1 MNTQLKRHRTR
12 QALFATGISIFALT
26 TAHAAD
32 PASVA
37 PSSTFEKPRLVLQIT
52 VDQMRGDF
60 PMRYKDRLGEGG
72 FRYLM
77 EKGTHYINANFQ
89 HADTET
95 PIGHAA
101 LFTGTY
107 PAHNGIVAGNWFDE
121 DKGRVIYNCE
131 DDRYPMI
138 GKEPA
143 KGKGRAPTH
152 LLSST
157 IGDELVISNNGQSRM
172 FSVSIKD
179 RGAILPGGHT
189 GKAFWYSKSDGSFT
203 SSTYYYPEHPDW
215 VTQWNAKKFA
225 DKYKD
230 TSWELLHDVSTYVF
244 GKDDDRPFEIDMF
257 GLGTTFPHPVNGDSK
272 YFYASLIAT
281 PFGDEL
287 TADFAKTLIKEE
299 KLGQGKN
306 TDFMAIS
313 FSVTDYIGH
322 LFGPSSL
329 EAEDNVLRV
338 DRLLADLF
346 RFVDEQVGL
355 DQTLIILSADHG
367 MCEAPE
373 YLQGLGFEVGRL
385 TSETIV
391 KGTIQNALTA
401 RLGVP
406 EGVIRLYEHPYVYL
420 NEEEIQKTKYS
431 IAEVEAVVAEEIIKI
446 PGIIGAVT
454 RTDLL
459 KGSFAPT
466 LVNMKILN
474 NFHHKRSGHIHVIA
488 EQFWFFYYAMETT
501 PEIAAIH
508 ASPWTYD
515 SYVPLFFAGNNVPV
529 QQIARP
535 VTPYDIAAT
544 IAVRLEIKPPSGSVG
559 IPLVEVLGQ

>member
-1 MNTQLKRHRTR
+1 MTSRL
-12 QALFATGISIFALT
+12 
-26 TAHAAD
+26 
-32 PASVA
+32 SVVVMFVLVVLVFSVSAVAGA
-37 PSSTFEKPRLVLQIT
+37 PPGEPKLVLQIT
-52 VDQMRGDF
+52 IDQMRGDF
-60 PMRYKDRLGEGG
+60 PMRYEERLGEGG
-72 FRYLM
+72 LRYLM
-77 EKGTHYINANFQ
+77 DEGTHYTSAHFQ

-107 PAHNGIVAGNWFDE
+107 PAYNGIVAGSWFDM

-138 GKEPA
+138 GEEPA
-143 KGKGRAPTH
+143 QGKGRAPTN

-157 IGDELVISNNGQSRM
+157 IGDELVISNNGRSRV

-189 GKAFWYSKSDGSFT
+189 GKAFWYSKSDGSFV
-203 SSTYYYPEHPDW
+203 SSTYYYEEYPNW
-215 VTQWNAKKFA
+215 VKQWNARKFA
-225 DKYKD
+225 DRYKD

-244 GKDDDRPFEIDMF
+244 GEDDDRPFEVDMF
-257 GLGTTFPHPVNGDSK
+257 GLGTTFPHPLEGDSK

-287 TADFAKTLIKEE
+287 TADFAKTLIEAE
-299 KLGQGKN
+299 KLGQGEH

-322 LFGPSSL
+322 VFGPSSL

-338 DRLLADLF
+338 DRLLNDLF
-346 RFVDEQVGL
+346 QFIDEQVGL
-355 DQTLIILSADHG
+355 ENTLVIVSADHG
-367 MCEAPE
+367 VCEAPE
-373 YLQGLGFEVGRL
+373 HMQNLGFEVGRL

-391 KGTIQNALTA
+391 KGTIRSALED

-406 EGVIRLYEHPYVYL
+406 GEVIRLYEHPYVYL
-420 NEEEIQKTKYS
+420 NEEEIGKTDYS
-431 IAEVEAVVAEEIIKI
+431 VAEVEAAVAEAILRI
-446 PGIIGAVT
+446 PGLIGAVT
-454 RTDLL
+454 RSDLL
-459 KGSFAPT
+459 NGSFAPT
-466 LVNMKILN
+466 AVNMTILN
-474 NFHHKRSGHIHVIA
+474 NFHIKRSGHVHVIA
-488 EQFWFFYYAMETT
+488 DQFWYFAYEMETT
-501 PEIAAIH
+501 TEIAAMH

-515 SYVPLFFAGNNVPV
+515 TYVPLFFAGGGIPA
-529 QQIARP
+529 QRIARP

-544 IAVRLEIKPPSGSVG
+544 IATRLGIKPPSGSVG
-559 IPLVEVLGQ
+559 IPLVEMLR

>member
-1 MNTQLKRHRTR
+1 M
-12 QALFATGISIFALT
+12 ALLVVLVFSASAVAG
-26 TAHAAD
+26 TAHTE
-32 PASVA
+32 P
-37 PSSTFEKPRLVLQIT
+37 KLVLQIT
-52 VDQMRGDF
+52 IDQMRGDF
-60 PMRYKDRLGEGG
+60 PTRYEERLGEGG

-77 EKGTHYINANFQ
+77 EEGTHYTNAHFQ

-107 PAHNGIVAGNWFDE
+107 PAYNGIVAGNWFDM

-131 DDRYPMI
+131 DDRYPMV
-138 GKEPA
+138 GEEPA
-143 KGKGRAPTH
+143 QGKGRAPTN

-157 IGDELVISNNGQSRM
+157 IGDELVISNNGRSRV

-189 GKAFWYSKSDGSFT
+189 GKAFWYSKSDGSFI
-203 SSTYYYPEHPDW
+203 SSTFYYEEYPDW
-215 VTQWNAKKFA
+215 VKQWNAGKFA
-225 DKYKD
+225 DRYKD
-230 TSWELLHDVSTYVF
+230 TSWELLHDASTYVF
-244 GKDDDRPFEIDMF
+244 GEDDDRPFEVDML
-257 GLGTTFPHPVNGDSK
+257 GLGTTFPHPVKGDSK

-287 TADFAKTLIKEE
+287 TADFAKTLIEAE
-299 KLGQGKN
+299 KLGRGEC

-322 LFGPSSL
+322 VFGPSSL

-346 RFVDEQVGL
+346 QFVDEQVGL
-355 DQTLIILSADHG
+355 ENTLVILSADHG

-373 YLQGLGFEVGRL
+373 HMQDLGFEVGRL

-391 KGTIQNALTA
+391 KGTIRSALED

-406 EGVIRLYEHPYVYL
+406 GEVIRLYEHPYVYL
-420 NEEEIQKTKYS
+420 NEEEIGKTEYS
-431 IAEVEAVVAEEIIKI
+431 VAEVEAAVADAIIRI
-446 PGIIGAVT
+446 PGMIGAVT

-466 LVNMKILN
+466 AVNMTILN
-474 NFHHKRSGHIHVIA
+474 NFHIKRSGHVHVIA
-488 EQFWFFYYAMETT
+488 DQFWYFYYEMDTT
-501 PEIAAIH
+501 EEIAAIH
-508 ASPWTYD
+508 CSPWTYD
-515 SYVPLFFAGNNVPV
+515 TYVPLFFAGYDIPA
-529 QQIARP
+529 QRIARP

-544 IAVRLEIKPPSGSVG
+544 ISTILEIKPPSGSVG
-559 IPLVEVLGQ
+559 IPLVEVLR

>member
-1 MNTQLKRHRTR
+1 V
-12 QALFATGISIFALT
+12 
-26 TAHAAD
+26 TARSFVVVMFVLVVLVF
-32 PASVA
+32 SVSA
-37 PSSTFEKPRLVLQIT
+37 VAGMPPEEPKLVLQIT
-52 VDQMRGDF
+52 IDQMRGDF
-60 PMRYKDRLGEGG
+60 PTRYEDRLGEGG

-77 EKGTHYINANFQ
+77 KEGTYYTNAHFQ

-107 PAHNGIVAGNWFDE
+107 PAYNGIVAGNWFDM

-138 GKEPA
+138 GEEPA
-143 KGKGRAPTH
+143 QGKGRAPTN

-157 IGDELVISNNGQSRM
+157 IGDELVISNNGRSRV

-189 GKAFWYSKSDGSFT
+189 GKAFWYSKSDGSFI
-203 SSTYYYPEHPDW
+203 SSTYYYEDYPDW
-215 VTQWNAKKFA
+215 VKQWNARKFA
-225 DKYKD
+225 DRYKD

-244 GKDDDRPFEIDMF
+244 GEDDDRPFEVDMF
-257 GLGTTFPHPVNGDSK
+257 GLGTTFPHPLEGDSK

-287 TADFAKTLIKEE
+287 TADFAKTLIEAE
-299 KLGQGKN
+299 KLGQGEH

-322 LFGPSSL
+322 VFGPSSL

-346 RFVDEQVGL
+346 QFIDEQVGL
-355 DQTLIILSADHG
+355 ENTLVILSADHG

-373 YLQGLGFEVGRL
+373 YMQGLGFEVGRL

-391 KGTIQNALTA
+391 KGTLKNALET

-406 EGVIRLYEHPYVYL
+406 GEVIRLYEHPYVYL
-420 NEEEIQKTKYS
+420 NEEEIEKTDYS
-431 IAEVEAVVAEEIIKI
+431 VAEVEAAVAEAILRI
-446 PGIIGAVT
+446 PGMIGAVT

-459 KGSFAPT
+459 NGSFAPT
-466 LVNMKILN
+466 AVNMTILN
-474 NFHHKRSGHIHVIA
+474 NFHIKRSGHVHVIA
-488 EQFWFFYYAMETT
+488 DQFWYFAYEMDTT
-501 PEIAAIH
+501 TEIAAIH
-508 ASPWTYD
+508 CSPWTYD
-515 SYVPLFFAGNNVPV
+515 TYVPLFFAGGGIPA
-529 QQIARP
+529 QRIARP

-544 IAVRLEIKPPSGSVG
+544 IATRLGIKPPSGSVG
-559 IPLVEVLGQ
+559 IPLVEVLGGK

>member
-1 MNTQLKRHRTR
+1 MRKAKWIIVSVFLVVGAIICSMSQNA
-12 QALFATGISIFALT
+12 QAAQ
-26 TAHAAD
+26 
-32 PASVA
+32 
-37 PSSTFEKPRLVLQIT
+37 KPKLVLQIT

-60 PMRYKDRLGEGG
+60 PMRYKDRLGKGG

-77 EKGTHYINANFQ
+77 EKGTHYANAHFK

-95 PIGHAA
+95 PVGHAA

-107 PAHNGIVAGNWFDE
+107 PAHNGIVSGNWFDT

-143 KGKGRAPTH
+143 KGKGRAPAN

-157 IGDELVISNNGQSRM
+157 IGDELVISNNRQSRM

-179 RGAILPGGHT
+179 RGAILPGGHA
-189 GKAFWYSKSDGSFT
+189 GKAFWYSKSNGSFV
-203 SSTYYYPEHPDW
+203 SSTYYYKEYPGW
-215 VTQWNAKKFA
+215 VKEWNAKKVA

-230 TSWELLHDVSTYVF
+230 TSWKLLHDASTYVF
-244 GKDDDRPFEIDMF
+244 GKDDDRPFEVDMF
-257 GLGTTFPHPVNGDSK
+257 DLGTTFPHPVKGDSK

-287 TADFAKTLIKEE
+287 TADFAKTLIKAE
-299 KLGQGKN
+299 KVGQGEH

-322 LFGPSSL
+322 VFGPSSL

-346 RFVDEQVGL
+346 EFIDDEIGL
-355 DQTLIILSADHG
+355 KNTLVVVSADHG

-373 YLQGLGFEVGRL
+373 HLQNLGFEVGRV
-385 TSETIV
+385 TSETVI
-391 KGTIQNALTA
+391 KGTIKEALEKK
-401 RLGVP
+401 LGLP
-406 EGVIRLYEHPYVYL
+406 GDAIRLYEHPYVYL
-420 NEEEIQKTKYS
+420 NEEEIKKTKYS
-431 IAEVEAVVAEEIIKI
+431 VSDIEKAVVEEVIKI
-446 PGIIGAVT
+446 PGISGALT
-454 RTDLL
+454 RTDLAQ
-459 KGSFAPT
+459 GTFASTP
-466 LVNMKILN
+466 VNMAVLN
-474 NFHHKRSGHIHVIA
+474 NFHLKRSGHVHVIV
-488 EQFWFFYYAMETT
+488 EQFWYFYYQMETT
-501 PEIAAIH
+501 EKMAAIH
-508 ASPWTYD
+508 GSPWSYD
-515 SYVPLFFAGNNVPV
+515 TYVPIFFAGQGIPS
-529 QQIARP
+529 QRITRP

-544 IAVRLEIKPPSGSVG
+544 IATLLEIKPPSGSVG
-559 IPLVEVLGQ
+559 IPLTEVLGR

>member
-1 MNTQLKRHRTR
+1 MKARLFPVVTIPLLVLVFS
-12 QALFATGISIFALT
+12 ALAVAG
-26 TAHAAD
+26 TAHG
-32 PASVA
+32 
-37 PSSTFEKPRLVLQIT
+37 KPKLVLQIT
-52 VDQMRGDF
+52 IDQMRGDF
-60 PMRYKDRLGEGG
+60 PMRYKDRLSEGG

-77 EKGTHYINANFQ
+77 EKGTHYIYAHFQ

-101 LFTGTY
+101 LFTGTN
-107 PAHNGIVAGNWFDE
+107 PAHTGIVAGNWFDK

-138 GKEPA
+138 GEEPA
-143 KGKGRAPTH
+143 TGKGRAPTN

-157 IGDELVISNNGQSRM
+157 IGDELIISNNGRSRM

-189 GKAFWYSKSDGSFT
+189 GKAFWYSKSDGSFV
-203 SSTYYYPEHPDW
+203 SSTYYYKEYPGW
-215 VTQWNAKKFA
+215 IKQWNAKKLA

-244 GKDDDRPFEIDMF
+244 GKDDDRPFEVDMF
-257 GLGTTFPHPVNGDSK
+257 GLGTTFPHPVNGESK
-272 YFYASLIAT
+272 YFYASLIVT

-299 KLGQGKN
+299 KLGQSEY

-322 LFGPSSL
+322 VFGPSSL

-346 RFVDEQVGL
+346 RFIDDQVGL
-355 DQTLIILSADHG
+355 DETLIILSADHG

-373 YLQGLGFEVGRL
+373 HMQSLGFEVGRL

-391 KGTIQNALTA
+391 KGTISNALKA
-401 RLGVP
+401 RLGVS
-406 EGVIRLYEHPYVYL
+406 EAVIRLYQHPYVYL
-420 NEEEIQKTKYS
+420 NEEEIKKTKYT
-431 IAEVEAVVAEEIIKI
+431 ITEIETAAAEEIIKI

-459 KGSFAPT
+459 KGFFAPT
-466 LVNMKILN
+466 PVNMSILN
-474 NFHHKRSGHIHVIA
+474 NFHIKRSGHVHVIA
-488 EQFWFFYYAMETT
+488 DQFWYFAYEMETT
-501 PEIAAIH
+501 TKIAAMH

-515 SYVPLFFAGNNVPV
+515 TYVPIFFAGHDVPA
-529 QQIARP
+529 QRIARP

-544 IAVRLEIKPPSGSVG
+544 IATCLEIKPPSGSVG
-559 IPLVEVLGQ
+559 IPLVEVLK